1 MRKNI
6 AVACFLLLSLAES
19 EGGSGKYAGE
29 FLAIGVGGRALGM
42 GGAAVALT
50 GDVTAGFWNPAGL
63 ARIDYPQFVLM
74 HNEQFGSLLNHDYGA
89 VAIPF
94 GPSTTL
100 GLSIIRL
107 GTDDVAR
114 TTGAGLDAAG
124 NLTTDIN
131 LFSRVDPNRVV
142 YFNASDWAF
151 IFTYARRVS
160 PDLTYGANLKVIRR
174 DLDENSATGLGLD
187 VGVWYV
193 PMDGL
198 MLGAAVQDISTTF
211 LAWDTGVTEFI
222 TPTAKLGGAYQ
233 FTGLGGT
240 IVPAVD
246 VDLRFENRR
255 SASMFHVGGISADL
269 HAGLEYRFASLVS
282 LRAGYSDVKQLTL
295 GAGVHLPRLSIDYS
309 FAKFGGE
316 RGIDDSHRISLI
328 FTLESESFK
337 RPSEYC
343 VPCASRSSSSQAFCW
358 RPAAAPPSLLLEF
371 FTPPTRPPGT
381 EFSATGSPRDGS
393 T

>member
-1 MRKNI
+1 MRKS
-6 AVACFLLLSLAES
+6 VAAACLLLLPAM
-19 EGGSGKYAGE
+19 GADAGSGKYAGE

-89 VAIPF
+89 IAIPF

-107 GTDDVAR
+107 GTDDIAR

-124 NLTTDIN
+124 NLTYDMN
-131 LFSRVDPNRVV
+131 LFSRVDPGRVV
-142 YFNASDWAF
+142 YFNAADWAF
-151 IFTYARRVS
+151 LFTYARRVT
-160 PDLTYGANLKVIRR
+160 PEFAYGANLKVIRR

-187 VGVWYV
+187 VGVWYT
-193 PMDGL
+193 PLEGL
-198 MLGAAVQDISTTF
+198 MLGAAVQDVSTTF

-233 FTGLGGT
+233 FVALGGT
-240 IVPAVD
+240 FIPALDVD
-246 VDLRFENRR
+246 VRFENRR
-255 SASMFHVGGISADL
+255 SASMFHLWGVSADL
-269 HAGLEYRFASLVS
+269 HAGLEYQFASLVS

-295 GAGVHLPRLSIDYS
+295 GAGIRLPRLAIDYS
-309 FAKFGGE
+309 FAKFGADQ
-316 RGIDDSHRISLI
+316 GIDDSHRISLI
-328 FTLESESFK
+328 FTLESDSYK
-337 RPSEYC
+337 R
-343 VPCASRSSSSQAFCW
+343 
-358 RPAAAPPSLLLEF
+358 
-371 FTPPTRPPGT
+371 
-381 EFSATGSPRDGS
+381 SAE
-393 T
+393 